1 MMRQNAIVIIDNS
14 GSSSMYSGIIK
25 DGHELTVLDR
35 HVVAATA
42 YLSMFPLDTKVR
54 IVQTE
59 RMWDSE
65 EGKYTDHLYEDFDNT
80 EDAIDHLLTLDSGG
94 PGFYLSPAFDADS
107 ANKMA
112 RGYNNVLIVM
122 DEPLRF
128 TPTKPKTLPR
138 LTV

>member
-80 EDAIDHLLTLDSGG
+80 EDAIDHLLTLESGG
-94 PGFYLSPAFDADS
+94 PGFNLWAASKADS
-107 ANKMA
+107 INKMT
-112 RGYNNVLIVM
+112 RGYNNVLIVL
-122 DEPLRF
+122 DEPIRF